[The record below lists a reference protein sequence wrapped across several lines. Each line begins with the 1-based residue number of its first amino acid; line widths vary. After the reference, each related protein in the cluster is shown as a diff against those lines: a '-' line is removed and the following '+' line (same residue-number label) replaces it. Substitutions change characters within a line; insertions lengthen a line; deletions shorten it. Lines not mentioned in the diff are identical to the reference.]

1 MLPPYSSPEV
11 EPSDDRLPYANR
23 VAPSVA
29 AVALLSLLPV
39 ALMVATSYPA
49 YAAALAST
57 ALVAVA
63 VRSPDR

>member
-39 ALMVATSYPA
+39 ALIVAASYPVHA
-49 YAAALAST
+49 VAVAST